1 MATQQ
6 EISYV
11 ANALVAFAHK
21 WISTLPGYEQAFIP
35 MDKVPAACGAT
46 AQEAVD
52 ALDQYRA
59 AHPPPAP
66 QPAPVAAAAALRR
79 HRRRR

>member
-6 EISYV
+6 ELSYV

-35 MDKVPAACGAT
+35 MDKVPAAAGAT
-46 AQEAVD
+46 AQVAVD

-59 AHPPPAP
+59 IHPPVTQSAPALT
-66 QPAPVAAAAALRR
+66 AATLRR